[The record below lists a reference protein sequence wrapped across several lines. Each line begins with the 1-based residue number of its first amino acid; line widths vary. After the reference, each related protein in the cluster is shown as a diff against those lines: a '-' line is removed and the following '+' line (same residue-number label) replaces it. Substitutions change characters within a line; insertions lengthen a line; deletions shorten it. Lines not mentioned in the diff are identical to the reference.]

1 VVTQT
6 NVLRTAKEAERT
18 ADRSPT
24 AEETAGGPPRPT
36 RLPRVSDVIRL
47 LDIREKPLSVDEV
60 YATVL
65 DERAGAVDV
74 FIGTVRGEDRARA
87 VAGLGYT
94 AHPSAIERLREV
106 AEAVAETH
114 PILALSALHRVGDL
128 EIGDIAV
135 IVAVSSGHRGDAF
148 AACQQLIDTL
158 KATLPIWKHQVFR
171 DGSDEWVGTP

>member
-1 VVTQT
+1 
-6 NVLRTAKEAERT
+6 
-18 ADRSPT
+18 
-24 AEETAGGPPRPT
+24 
-36 RLPRVSDVIRL
+36 VSDVIRL
-47 LDIREKPLSVDEV
+47 LDIREDPLSVDEV
-60 YATVL
+60 YSAVL
-65 DERAGAVDV
+65 DESAGAVDV
-74 FIGTVRGEDRARA
+74 FIGTVRGEDRGRA
-87 VAGLGYT
+87 VARLGYT

-114 PILALSALHRVGDL
+114 PIRALSALHRVGDL

-158 KATLPIWKHQVFR
+158 KATLPIWKHQLFR